1 MRGVCQPPRYNP
13 QNGTRYRVE
22 RLDISMKLKRLRIP
36 IQATQAER
44 QIAAALG
51 LIILFAPGLG
61 ITTIRSIGLSG
72 FWPVYIPMAAL
83 AGLLGF
89 IALKVYRRNPAALSR
104 AAWAYAFG
112 WAAVIEVFYG
122 MFILATGRVPNK
134 YAVLYVPRSQSS
146 MNFLL
151 AVIWSVVAFGLS
163 RWRARTA

>member
-1 MRGVCQPPRYNP
+1 
-13 QNGTRYRVE
+13 
-22 RLDISMKLKRLRIP
+22 MKLKRLRIP
-36 IQATQAER
+36 IQATPAER
-44 QIAAALG
+44 RLAVFLG
-51 LIILFAPGLG
+51 LVILYAPGLG
-61 ITTIRSIGLSG
+61 ITTIRSLSLAG

-89 IALKVYRRNPAALSR
+89 MAMKGYQRNPAALTT

-122 MFILATGRVPNK
+122 IFILATGRVPNR